1 MMMSETKA
9 MSMVQCCKCG
19 QEKGAV
25 SGPTYGG
32 PIGEEIKAN
41 CCNDCWLEWLNGFG
55 VKVINEMSIDTRNP
69 EHVRMLIEQMRL
81 FLNMP
86 KAE

>member
-1 MMMSETKA
+1 

-19 QEKGAV
+19 QEKDAV

-32 PIGEEIKAN
+32 PVGEEIKAKV
-41 CCNDCWLEWLNGFG
+41 CNACWLEWLNGFG
-55 VKVINEMSIDTRNP
+55 VKVINEMQINTTNP

-86 KAE
+86 KED